1 MSDSN
6 VSGGSQGMVTAFFYI
21 AFIVYFMIIF
31 IYDNDTP
38 EESHRYNWFFLY
50 FLVIC
55 EFIYC
60 ISLKNENNIVYGI
73 SYAAIAVLTT
83 WTMIFLPI
91 LIMNNKPV
99 NKMSG
104 LNYAEELNS
113 IFSNV
118 AGYAWVSKEAN
129 EILSKLNAADID
141 GTTSTAENKQNV
153 MSAKIL
159 YSEILSN
166 KTLFINQLT
175 PSNYDCQWQNLFRYL
190 FASAL
195 NIPETDEEITKIY
208 EKLKS
213 VVYRKNNIGKAFWYL
228 YTSIIAFSL
237 SIFLLS
243 TL

>member
-6 VSGGSQGMVTAFFYI
+6 SSGGSQGMVTTFFYI

-38 EESHRYNWFFLY
+38 EQSHKYNWFFLY

-60 ISLKNENNIVYGI
+60 ISLKNDNNIAYGI

-91 LIMNNKPV
+91 LIMNNKPI
-99 NKMSG
+99 NKVSG
-104 LNYAEELNS
+104 FNYAEELNS

-118 AGYAWVSKEAN
+118 AGYAWVSRDAN
-129 EILSKLNAADID
+129 EILSKLNAVDVD
-141 GTTSTAENKQNV
+141 GTMNATNKQNV

-166 KTLFINQLT
+166 KTLFINQMT
-175 PSNYDCQWQNLFRYL
+175 PSNFDCQWQNLFRYL

-195 NIPETDEEITKIY
+195 NVPETDPEVTKIY
-208 EKLKS
+208 DKLKS

-228 YTSIIAFSL
+228 YTSIISFSL

-243 TL
+243 VL